1 MTPLH
6 WAAGIDH
13 VDTVICL
20 ADEGADTKIKDDG
33 VSQWEYSADCKLVV

>member
-6 WAAGIDH
+6 WAASVDH

-33 VSQWEYSADCKLVV
+33 VSQ

>member
-13 VDTVICL
+13 VDTVICFV
-20 ADEGADTKIKDDG
+20 DKETSTKIKDDDT
-33 VSQWEYSADCKLVV
+33 SANKSGEVM